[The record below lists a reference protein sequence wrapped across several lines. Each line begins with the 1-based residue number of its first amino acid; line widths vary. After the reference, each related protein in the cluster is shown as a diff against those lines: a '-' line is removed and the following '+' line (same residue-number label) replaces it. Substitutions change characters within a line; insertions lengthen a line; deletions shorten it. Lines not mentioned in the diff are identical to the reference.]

1 MANIQNIE
9 LRRLRHVIEVGAA
22 GSISVAAGSLGISQ
36 PALSRSIA
44 LLEYQIGIQLF
55 ERVRRGTRLTDE
67 GELFVAEAKKIIGNV
82 EDLISNTEDY
92 LSRKRGRLKIG
103 VAPAGFQ
110 RFLSRPVQRMV
121 KAYPGIRIEIV
132 SGSAEELAPKVIG
145 GELDVIWGSSRPLS
159 KWPELSV
166 TIVGDLHTKCMV
178 RKGHPLTK
186 TKNPIE
192 RDLLLFPVILPAS
205 VEPPHID
212 LAKRYAPNRLPPLN
226 AQYITDDFEVV
237 RRIVSETDAFSLV
250 SSPINKFEGL
260 TDEYEIFSDLLKI
273 PDQRLAIGVHTKKL
287 ITPALETFEQCL
299 NNSPPATRQRK
310 R

>member
-9 LRRLRHVIEVGAA
+9 LRRLRHVIEVGTA

-44 LLEYQIGIQLF
+44 LLEHQIGIQLF
-55 ERVRRGTRLTDE
+55 ERIRRGTRLTDE

-92 LSRKRGRLKIG
+92 LSKKRGRLKIG

-110 RFLSRPVQRMV
+110 RFLLTPIQKMV
-121 KAYPGIRIEIV
+121 RAYPGIRLEIV
-132 SGSAEELAPKVIG
+132 SGSAEELAPKVIA

-166 TIVGDLHTKCMV
+166 TIVGDLHTQCMV
-178 RKGHPLTK
+178 RKGHPITK
-186 TKNPIE
+186 KKNPTE
-192 RDLLLFPVILPAS
+192 RELLLYPVILPAS

-212 LAKRYAPNRLPPLN
+212 LAQRYAPNRLPPLN
-226 AQYITDDFEVV
+226 PQYVTDDFEVV
-237 RRIVSETDAFSLV
+237 RKIVSETDAFSLV
-250 SSPINKFEGL
+250 SNPINKFGRL
-260 TDEYEIFSDLLKI
+260 TDKYALLSDLLKM
-273 PDQRLAIGVHTKKL
+273 PDQRLAIGVHSRKL
-287 ITPALETFEQCL
+287 HTPALETFKQSL
-299 NNSPPATRQRK
+299 RNSLPEK
-310 R
+310 